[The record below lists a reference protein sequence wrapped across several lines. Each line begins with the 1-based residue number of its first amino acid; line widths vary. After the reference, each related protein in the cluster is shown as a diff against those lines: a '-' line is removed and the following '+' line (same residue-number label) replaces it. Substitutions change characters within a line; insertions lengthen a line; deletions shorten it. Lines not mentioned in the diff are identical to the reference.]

1 MSIRRSSYWR
11 IPDARQEHLA
21 PHDIRTYN
29 AGSLAIEPCGG
40 ASSNQPSTLPNLAV
54 PSPTHYWGLTDMISH
69 EVGWRDHGD
78 EPPADG
84 YIPEYD
90 ITAVP
95 NDFNV
100 AVIVSFIDSGSIR
113 IPGFQRNFV
122 WDLARSSRLIESLL
136 LGLPVPQVFLYQ
148 HDKDPLLL
156 IDGQQRLMTLYY
168 FVKGRFPKR
177 YARAKIRDLFDERGS
192 LPEPILE
199 DDDLFTDFRLS
210 LKGPD
215 GEPGA
220 RSPFHGKKYAT
231 LGDDQR
237 TLDLRT
243 VRNVVIKQLKPTE
256 DHSSMFEVFNRLNSG
271 GVNLSAQ
278 ELRMSLYDSD
288 FLRRLLKLN
297 RWPQWRRLLPRHEPD
312 VRFKDVE
319 ILLRSFAL
327 LLWIDEYRPSMVTFL
342 NRFSGHCKRSF
353 GFEMIDR
360 VESLFSGFLD
370 ACSDLPDRAFMVSGT
385 SRFNVPLFE
394 VVFAESLRPQ
404 LPASSIAIATL
415 CPRDILAI
423 DQDTAFRE
431 ALKEGTT
438 KPDKVKARLHSA
450 RNILH
455 RS

>member
-1 MSIRRSSYWR
+1 MIEQ
-11 IPDARQEHLA
+11 DARWHDQE
-21 PHDIRTYN
+21 
-29 AGSLAIEPCGG
+29 EP
-40 ASSNQPSTLPNLAV
+40 AT
-54 PSPTHYWGLTDMISH
+54 
-69 EVGWRDHGD
+69 
-78 EPPADG
+78 DG

-100 AVIVSFIDSGSIR
+100 AVIVSFIDAGSIR

-148 HDKDPLLL
+148 HDKEPLLL

-177 YARAKIRDLFDERGS
+177 HARAKIRDLFDERGS
-192 LPEPILE
+192 LAESILQ
-199 DDDLFTDFRLS
+199 DDALFSDFRLS
-210 LKGPD
+210 LRDPD

-220 RSPFHGKKYAT
+220 QSPFHGQKYAT
-231 LGDDQR
+231 LGDDKR

-243 VRNVVIKQLKPTE
+243 VRNVVIKQVRPTE

-288 FLRRLLKLN
+288 LLRLLLKLN
-297 RWPQWRRLLPRHEPD
+297 RWPDWRRLLPRQEPD

-327 LLWIDEYRPSMVTFL
+327 LLWIDEYRPSMVRFL
-342 NRFSGHCKRSF
+342 NRFSRHCKHTFDSS
-353 GFEMIDR
+353 MIDEIER
-360 VESLFSGFLD
+360 LFSEFLD
-370 ACSDLPDRAFMVSGT
+370 ACSDLPNRAFMVNGT
-385 SRFNVPLFE
+385 SRFNMPLFE
-394 VVFAESLRPQ
+394 VVFAEALRPQ
-404 LPASSIAIATL
+404 LSDKSSTVGAL
-415 CPRDILAI
+415 RLQDISAI
-423 DQDTAFRE
+423 DQDQAFRE

-438 KPDKVKARLHSA
+438 KTDKVKARLQSA
-450 RNILH
+450 QHILF
-455 RS
+455 RR

>member
-1 MSIRRSSYWR
+1 M
-11 IPDARQEHLA
+11 E
-21 PHDIRTYN
+21 
-29 AGSLAIEPCGG
+29 E
-40 ASSNQPSTLPNLAV
+40 
-54 PSPTHYWGLTDMISH
+54 
-69 EVGWRDHGD
+69 EWRDHGE
-78 EPPADG
+78 EPAADG

-168 FVKGRFPKR
+168 FIKGRFPKR
-177 YARAKIRDLFDERGS
+177 DARAKIRDRFDESGS
-192 LPEPILE
+192 LAESILA
-199 DDDLFTDFRLS
+199 DDSLFSDFKLS
-210 LKGPD
+210 LRAPD
-215 GEPGA
+215 GEPDA
-220 RSPFHGKKYAT
+220 QSPFHGKKYAT

-243 VRNVVIKQLKPTE
+243 VRNVVIKQVKPTD

-271 GVNLSAQ
+271 GVNLSPQ
-278 ELRMSLYDSD
+278 ELRMSLYNSG
-288 FLRRLLKLN
+288 FSRRLLKLN
-297 RWPQWRRLLPRHEPD
+297 RWPQWRHLLQRPEPD

-319 ILLRSFAL
+319 ILLRSLAL
-327 LLWIDEYRPSMVTFL
+327 LYWIDEYRPSMVKFL
-342 NRFSGHCKRSF
+342 NRFSGHCKRTFDSS
-353 GFEMIDR
+353 MIDK
-360 VESLFSGFLD
+360 VEILFSDFLQ
-370 ACSDLPDRAFMVSGT
+370 ACSDLPDRAFMVNGS

-394 VVFAESLRPQ
+394 VVFAETLRPR
-404 LPASSIAIATL
+404 LADGAAAVETLRPADIA
-415 CPRDILAI
+415 AI
-423 DQDTAFRE
+423 DQDPAFRD

-450 RNILH
+450 KSILF
-455 RS
+455 RR

>member
-1 MSIRRSSYWR
+1 MIENEASWR
-11 IPDARQEHLA
+11 EHG
-21 PHDIRTYN
+21 N
-29 AGSLAIEPCGG
+29 
-40 ASSNQPSTLPNLAV
+40 
-54 PSPTHYWGLTDMISH
+54 
-69 EVGWRDHGD
+69 
-78 EPPADG
+78 EPPGDG

-177 YARAKIRDLFDERGS
+177 HARAKIRDLFDESGS

-199 DDDLFTDFRLS
+199 DDNLFSDFRLS

-215 GEPGA
+215 GELGA
-220 RSPFHGKKYAT
+220 RSPFHGQKYAT
-231 LGDDQR
+231 LGGDKQI
-237 TLDLRT
+237 LDLRT
-243 VRNVVIKQLKPTE
+243 VRNVVIKQVKPTD

-271 GVNLSAQ
+271 GVNLSPQ

-297 RWPQWRRLLPRHEPD
+297 RWPDWRRLLPRKEPD

-327 LLWIDEYRPSMVTFL
+327 LLWNHEYRPSMVKFL

-353 GFEMIDR
+353 DSTMIDKI
-360 VESLFSGFLD
+360 ENLFSEFLR
-370 ACSDLPDRAFMVSGT
+370 ACSNLPDRAFMVDGSR
-385 SRFNVPLFE
+385 RFNMPLFE
-394 VVFAESLRPQ
+394 VVFAEALRPH
-404 LPASSIAIATL
+404 LVDGSTSVATL
-415 CPRDILAI
+415 HLEDIAAI
-423 DQDTAFRE
+423 NGDPAFRE

-438 KPDKVKARLHSA
+438 QSDKVKVRLQSA
-450 RNILH
+450 RHILTA
-455 RS
+455 R

>member
-1 MSIRRSSYWR
+1 MLG
-11 IPDARQEHLA
+11 E
-21 PHDIRTYN
+21 
-29 AGSLAIEPCGG
+29 
-40 ASSNQPSTLPNLAV
+40 
-54 PSPTHYWGLTDMISH
+54 
-69 EVGWRDHGD
+69 EVSWRDQGA
-78 EPPADG
+78 EPATDG

-100 AVIVSFIDSGSIR
+100 AVIVSFIDAGSIQ

-148 HDKDPLLL
+148 HGKDPLLL

-177 YARAKIRDLFDERGS
+177 YARARIRDIFDKSGS
-192 LPEPILE
+192 LSDSILA
-199 DDDLFTDFRLS
+199 DDELFSDFRLS
-210 LKGPD
+210 LRDPD

-220 RSPFHGKKYAT
+220 QSPFHGMKYAT
-231 LGDDQR
+231 LGADKR

-243 VRNVVIKQLKPTE
+243 VRNVVIRQVRPTD

-278 ELRMSLYDSD
+278 ELRMSLYDSE

-297 RWPQWRRLLPRHEPD
+297 RWREWRRLLPRKEPD
-312 VRFKDVE
+312 VRFRDVE

-327 LLWIDEYRPSMVTFL
+327 LLWIDEYRPSMVKFL
-342 NRFSGHCKRSF
+342 NRFSKHCQNSF
-353 GFEMIDR
+353 DSTMIDR
-360 VESLFSGFLD
+360 IEFLFSAFLKG
-370 ACSDLPDRAFMVSGT
+370 CSDLPNEAFMVKES

-394 VVFAESLRPQ
+394 VVFAEALRPQ
-404 LPASSIAIATL
+404 LADSSIGIGTL
-415 CPRDILAI
+415 RPPDISAI
-423 DQDTAFRE
+423 DRDPAFRE

-438 KPDKVKARLHSA
+438 KPDKVRARLQSA
-450 RNILH
+450 RNILF
-455 RS
+455 RR

>member
-1 MSIRRSSYWR
+1 MIEEEMDWRSKG
-11 IPDARQEHLA
+11 E
-21 PHDIRTYN
+21 
-29 AGSLAIEPCGG
+29 EP
-40 ASSNQPSTLPNLAV
+40 A
-54 PSPTHYWGLTDMISH
+54 
-69 EVGWRDHGD
+69 
-78 EPPADG
+78 ADG

-100 AVIVSFIDSGSIR
+100 AVIISFIDSGSIR

-136 LGLPVPQVFLYQ
+136 IGLPVPQVFLYQ

-177 YARAKIRDLFDERGS
+177 DARARIRDLFDESGS
-192 LPEPILE
+192 LTESIFQ
-199 DDDLFTDFRLS
+199 DDDLFSDFRLS

-220 RSPFHGKKYAT
+220 QSPFHGKKYAT
-231 LGDDQR
+231 LGEDKR

-243 VRNVVIKQLKPTE
+243 VRNVVIKQIRPTQ

-271 GVNLSAQ
+271 GLNLSAQ

-288 FLRRLLKLN
+288 FLRRLLKMN
-297 RWPQWRRLLPRHEPD
+297 RWTRWRRLLPRKEPD

-327 LLWIDEYRPSMVTFL
+327 LLWIDEYRPSMVKFL
-342 NRFSGHCKRSF
+342 NRFSGHCKHRFDS
-353 GFEMIDR
+353 EMIDM
-360 VESLFSGFLD
+360 VERLFSQFLE
-370 ACSDLPDRAFMVSGT
+370 ACSDLPDRAFMVHES
-385 SRFNVPLFE
+385 SRFNMHLFE
-394 VVFAESLRPQ
+394 VVFAEALRPQ
-404 LPASSIAIATL
+404 LADSSITVGTL
-415 CPRDILAI
+415 RLEDISAI
-423 DQDTAFRE
+423 DQDPVFRE
-431 ALKEGTT
+431 ALREGTT
-438 KPDKVKARLHSA
+438 KPDKVKARLQSA
-450 RNILH
+450 QIILFG
-455 RS
+455 R